1 MRMRTSV
8 ILVAAAVAA
17 AALAIAGPV
26 SGAAGCGAAVI
37 NAWHNARLDASYAPA
52 CYRQALQELP
62 EDIRIYSS
70 AEDDISRALIASLA
84 KRSAA
89 TRATQGGAVRGVVR
103 KLASASSSKAVRKEA
118 AAAAAGPSANTVPLT
133 VIVSAAGALMLVG
146 SAAISVAARR
156 LRRGKAT

>member
-70 AEDDISRALIASLA
+70 AEDDINRALTASLA

-89 TRATQGGAVRGVVR
+89 TRATQGGAVKGIVR
-103 KLASASSSKAVRKEA
+103 KLASVASSKALRKDA
-118 AAAAAGPSANTVPLT
+118 AAAA
-133 VIVSAAGALMLVG
+133 
-146 SAAISVAARR
+146 
-156 LRRGKAT
+156 